1 MVFVL
6 YTFNPSESLSLIP
19 FIFLKA
25 SLIIFFPEE
34 ERQEICVFPMECM
47 LQGPLNNQA
56 VKIHKTLYCAFLS
69 SLLKSATSEAHFPG
83 FLLCS
88 FIPNMCFY
96 YLQ

>member
-6 YTFNPSESLSLIP
+6 YTFIPSESLSLIP

-69 SLLKSATSEAHFPG
+69 SLLKSATSEAYFPG
-83 FLLCS
+83 FLVCS

-96 YLQ
+96 YRQ